1 MTYRDINN
9 RISPLWLGVGI
20 SGTLVV
26 ILLVSETVQG
36 RWAEMLTGGEFDALA
51 TVSSGD
57 LRDVRIAFVHCL
69 VLGYLPAAFLYVMR
83 DGRRTILVL
92 QQALNCTREECE
104 TLAASVRLSPRWLL
118 LIGLFA
124 FVLAMATPYLV
135 PPVPQAP
142 WNPSNWSPE
151 VAWHRILGPATMV
164 WAWWLGYAI
173 VAVSLRMS
181 RVAKRLSQL
190 NLFDLSPLAPFTQQG
205 LTNALLLIGSL
216 SIWSLVLIET
226 GFSQM
231 MWMIAGVT
239 LVTAILALLAPV
251 QGVHKRIRQSKQ
263 EEIDWLDDEIS
274 TLRSSLQQSDIS
286 PQSGRLADLVAYRG
300 LVESVAEW
308 PFTSS
313 TYVRLALYTL
323 LPILT
328 WGIGLLAEELVSQMF
343 L

>member
-20 SGTLVV
+20 SGTCLI

-69 VLGYLPAAFLYVMR
+69 VIGYLPAAFLYVMR

-104 TLAASVRLSPRWLL
+104 TLAASVRLSPLWLL

-124 FVLAMATPYLV
+124 FALSIATPYLV
-135 PPVPQAP
+135 PPVPEAP

-173 VAVSLRMS
+173 VTVSLRMS
-181 RVAKRLSQL
+181 RIATKLSQL

-205 LTNALLLIGSL
+205 LTNALLFIGSL
-216 SIWSLVLIET
+216 SIWSLMLIET
-226 GFSQM
+226 GFGQM

-263 EEIDWLDDEIS
+263 VEIDWLDAEIS
-274 TLRSSLQQSDIS
+274 TLQRALQQSDSS

-300 LVESVAEW
+300 LVENVAEW

-323 LPILT
+323 LPIIT
-328 WGIGLLAEELVSQMF
+328 WGVGLLAEELVSQMF